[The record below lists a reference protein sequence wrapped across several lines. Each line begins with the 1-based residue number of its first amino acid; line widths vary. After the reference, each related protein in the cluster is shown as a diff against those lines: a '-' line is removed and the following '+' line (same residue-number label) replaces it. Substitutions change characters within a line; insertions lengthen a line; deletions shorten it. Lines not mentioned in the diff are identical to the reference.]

1 MNNTLIHQF
10 SVLKMLENMDFS
22 AIKNL
27 GDFLVPLMRK
37 PLDGSVG
44 YEFLSPKISQQTKQE
59 ISDFLVMIL
68 RNITQDPEITWSVI
82 DAVDIFLITGFLYIY
97 IYIFYSFYIC
107 FL

>member
-1 MNNTLIHQF
+1 
-10 SVLKMLENMDFS
+10 MDFS
-22 AIKNL
+22 AIINI

-68 RNITQDPEITWSVI
+68 RNITQDQEITWSLI
-82 DAVDIFLITGFLYIY
+82 DAVDIFLITGILYLFFILFSYIY
-97 IYIFYSFYIC
+97 
-107 FL
+107 